1 MSTKPADTAALPAR
15 RRPFLA
21 LRPVTGTGRLLLLA
35 LALSGG
41 LWLGLTISAA
51 GPVVLAQA
59 QVGTYTVAPGDTLS
73 GIAEQFGVTVEAL
86 VELNQIADPA
96 LLQVGQVLLI
106 PSADAALDSLP
117 TVLVQARPGDTLAT
131 VAQRYTQ
138 DLTQLATV
146 NHISSTARLFPGQ
159 AVRLPVATA
168 PPQPL
173 RFGAVDQLVVP
184 EQLAQG
190 RTGRLWVRSRKPL
203 SLTANWNGLPITLTT
218 PFTEPTQAFAWL
230 PVPALLE
237 PGVYTLSLTYTAS
250 NGVGLTDQRLLAVVD
265 GGYQTQGIDLPPDRA
280 ALLDPTLLTSET
292 QKVGAVWAQVR
303 PAAEWAGPLVRPI
316 AEQYGTTSPFG
327 ERRNYNSG
335 TFFSYHAGQDFG
347 APAGVTVTVPA
358 AGIVALAEPLQ
369 VRGNAVIID
378 HGQGLFSGYWHLSQ
392 ILVSVGQP
400 VKAGDLLGLV
410 GNTGLSTGA
419 HLHWE
424 LRIYG
429 IAVDPIQFLTEP
441 LIGPAGLP

>member
-1 MSTKPADTAALPAR
+1 MTV
-15 RRPFLA
+15 
-21 LRPVTGTGRLLLLA
+21 PVERWVTFRIPA
-35 LALSGG
+35 LALLLSLG
-41 LWLGLTISAA
+41 LWLGLNVNPAMQA
-51 GPVVLAQA
+51 AQA
-59 QVGTYTVAPGDTLS
+59 QGQVGAYTVVPGDTLS
-73 GIAEQFGVTVEAL
+73 AIAEQFGVTVEAL

-106 PSADAALDSLP
+106 PSTDATLDTVA
-117 TVLVQARPGDTLAT
+117 TVLVQANPGDTLAT

-146 NHISSTARLFPGQ
+146 NQISSTARLFPGQ
-159 AVRLPVATA
+159 SVRLPLATA

-173 RFGAVDQLVVP
+173 RFGAVQQIAAPV
-184 EQLAQG
+184 QLAQG

-203 SLTANWNGLPITLTT
+203 ALTASWNGLPITLTA

-250 NGVGLTDQRLLAVVD
+250 NGVGLTYHHLIDVVD
-265 GGYQTQGIDLPPDRA
+265 GGYQTQVIDLPPDRVT
-280 ALLDPTLLTSET
+280 LLDPTLLTSET
-292 QKVGAVWAQVR
+292 QKVSTVWVQVR
-303 PAAEWAGPLVRPI
+303 SEIRWTGPLARPI

-327 ERRNYNSG
+327 ERRNYNTG
-335 TFFSYHAGQDFG
+335 VFYGYHAGQDFG

-358 AGIVALAEPLQ
+358 DGIVALAEPLQ
-369 VRGNAVIID
+369 VRGNAVMID
-378 HGQGLFSGYWHLSQ
+378 HGQGLFSGYWHLSE
-392 ILVSVGQP
+392 ILVNVGQP
-400 VKAGDLLGLV
+400 VKTGDVLGLV

-429 IAVDPIQFLTEP
+429 IAVDPMQFLTEP
-441 LIGPAGLP
+441 LISP